1 METQGITNLPE
12 ISVAEDAPEWADD
25 LQFVKLADAASF
37 EATFQISEETIKA
50 LDEAMKNIA
59 RQITAAMAAASDICQ
74 AVAAVFREY
83 EESTAPVEELF
94 AEFEEIAKLAE
105 VLNPEQLAARRSLYS
120 AKTRHRAAAVARTGI
135 IRATSRRFDGQ
146 TLYLKQAKI
155 SKKLPRSDM
164 TFHPA
169 LAGCAGTKQHRPSA
183 DGRISSQIKTA
194 RCRGTSGRG
203 SIPQGLPVR
212 FRGQRF
218 KMRL

>member
-1 METQGITNLPE
+1 METQGITNLPG
-12 ISVAEDAPEWADD
+12 ISAAEDAPEWADD

-59 RQITAAMAAASDICQ
+59 RQITAAMAAASDICK

-83 EESTAPVEELF
+83 EESTAPMAELF
-94 AEFEEIAKLAE
+94 DEFEEIAKLAE

-164 TFHPA
+164 TFRPA

-218 KMRL
+218 KMCL